1 MSVFQKPNKVWYV
14 LLSQRSWADLCD
26 VDFAHAMAY
35 GSTERVKIFFKARA
49 GQPQDLV
56 DHLPALAAS
65 ITKNTF
71 QTPKW
76 TASKIEKMV
85 EFLYELNRTLTSN
98 PQENPPMARMIE
110 ALVRHSGDKLS
121 ITANSPLFFIAVRS
135 DSDLLEN
142 LLQRIDGTARL
153 NVVEQLFSQE
163 RFHMS
168 SWSGINRSLFTAN
181 TVRFLPEFTDRVV
194 EHMCQN
200 LMWDLNINLSI
211 SQRLKRRVHNVL
223 ERVVVC
229 EPVLDVEQ
237 KVWME
242 QKKIE
247 TFEKFVDLHQNAFSD
262 NHWKSVLELFNK
274 IAKRHDVSHATVLQS
289 YAMRT
294 TLGKAVDTTFVP
306 QRPVPPKRKM

>member
-1 MSVFQKPNKVWYV
+1 MTVFHKPKKEWYI
-14 LLSQRSWADLCD
+14 LLSQRSWADLCG

-65 ITKNTF
+65 ITQHTF

-85 EFLYELNRTLTSN
+85 EFLYELNRISS
-98 PQENPPMARMIE
+98 NPPMATMIE
-110 ALVRHSGDKLS
+110 AIVRHSGDKFS
-121 ITANSPLFFIAVRS
+121 ITANSSLFSMAVRRN
-135 DSDLLEN
+135 SDLLEN
-142 LLQRIDGTARL
+142 LLQRIDDTARL
-153 NVVEQLFSQE
+153 NVVERLLSEEKMQ
-163 RFHMS
+163 MS
-168 SWSGINRSLFTAN
+168 SRLGIHKSLFTAT

-194 EHMCQN
+194 EHVCHH
-200 LMWDLNINLSI
+200 LMWDLNVNLSI

-223 ERVVVC
+223 DRVVGC

-237 KVWME
+237 KIWFD
-242 QKKIE
+242 QKRIE
-247 TFEKFVDLHQNAFSD
+247 TFDKFVDLHQNAFSD
-262 NHWKSVLELFNK
+262 NHWKTVLELFNK

-289 YAMRT
+289 YALRE
-294 TLGKAVDTTFVP
+294 TLDKVVDTAVVP
-306 QRPVPPKRKM
+306 QTPVPRKRKM